1 MAGSVNKVILLG
13 NVGRDPEIRRT
24 QDGRPIANLSIAT
37 SERWRDKASGEQKE
51 KTEWHRVVVFN
62 DNLCKVIEQYVKKGS
77 KLYIEGQLQTR
88 KWTDQSGA
96 EKYSTEVVLQNFG
109 GTLTLLDGRPGA
121 GSGMGAMQE
130 GGADY
135 GGGYDSGPPSGGGS
149 APSAGGYSAGRGASK
164 SGGASKSFDKQLDD
178 EIPF

>member
-1 MAGSVNKVILLG
+1 MAGSVNKVILIG

-24 QDGRPIANLSIAT
+24 QDGRPIANLSMAT
-37 SERWRDKASGEQKE
+37 SEQWRDKSSGERKE

-62 DNLCKVIEQYVKKGS
+62 ENLCKIIEQYVKKGS
-77 KLYIEGQLQTR
+77 KLYIEGSLQTR

-96 EKYSTEVVLQNFG
+96 EKYSTEVVLQNFN

-121 GSGMGAMQE
+121 GAPAGMAEAGQSE
-130 GGADY
+130 YGGGDY
-135 GGGYDSGPPSGGGS
+135 GGGGES
-149 APSAGGYSAGRGASK
+149 YSEPKRASK
-164 SGGASKSFDKQLDD
+164 SGGGSGGGKSFDKQLDD